1 MIGAVGIVLA
11 GGRSSRLGG
20 AALGPGGKAAVLL
33 AGRSLLERV
42 VAAVAPEVDRVL
54 VVAAPDQPLPAL
66 PAGVAIV
73 RDSAPGSGPLAAL
86 GDGLRAAARFAP
98 PPRVAC
104 VAACDVPLL
113 LPAVVRLLVGRG
125 LATGASWVVPEWG
138 GHPQVLLSAVALDL
152 LPVIE
157 ARVAA
162 GARDL
167 RGLLAA
173 VDAESPARVERIS
186 AAALMAVDQRGDFAT
201 DVDTPEDLARLAD
214 RGIPPSAP

>member
-1 MIGAVGIVLA
+1 MIEAVGIVLA

-42 VAAVAPEVDRVL
+42 VAAIAPAVDRVL

-98 PPRVAC
+98 PPRVAF
-104 VAACDVPLL
+104 VATCDVPLL
-113 LPAVVRLLVGRG
+113 RPAVVRLLVGRG
-125 LATGASWVVPEWG
+125 LGSGAGWVVPEWD
-138 GHPQVLLSAVALDL
+138 GHPQVLLSVVALDL

-157 ARVAA
+157 ARLAA
-162 GARDL
+162 GGRDL

-173 VDAESPARVERIS
+173 LEVESPARVARVT
-186 AAALMAVDQRGDFAT
+186 AADLAAVDRRGDFAT